1 MWYEILVCGI
11 KLWFFVGVFKVLVI
25 VIVLVYVVV
34 YQCLLKMLYCI

>member
-11 KLWFFVGVFKVLVI
+11 KLRFFVGVFKVLVI

-34 YQCLLKMLYCI
+34 Y